1 MPSTYVKKNGVATRL
16 VGIPKGWNVVN
27 TFNVASTA
35 WVANPDSTTSST
47 YPYVA
52 TISTTYFTDDSQPIW
67 QMNGVG
73 TLPTSTEREAINLVL
88 DAIFTSTGVT
98 LYATDQP
105 TVDLVLETGGFAT
118 SYASGTAAAQDVTYS
133 NTTSGLTATD
143 VQAAIDELATH
154 IPKYTADGLS
164 VDSNRVSINSGGY
177 FIDNG
182 FVYVNITLT
191 TLTSVA
197 EPQGLVVGFPEAA
210 QSASSPGYITPVFN
224 GLSMFHITGQ
234 TRTGIVARSSIGSG
248 TSVTFITSYQMAQ
261 Y

>member
-52 TISTTYFTDDSQPIW
+52 TISTTYFTNDSQPIW

-143 VQAAIDELATH
+143 VQAAIDELRALIPTH
-154 IPKYTADGLS
+154 QYVITGLS
-164 VDSNRVSINSGGY
+164 EYSGRCIINSGGY
-177 FIDNG
+177 
-182 FVYVNITLT
+182 YVEGGICYVDITVTVLT
-191 TLTSVA
+191 TMSST
-197 EPQGLVVGFPEAA
+197 GTLVTGFPDSTAT
-210 QSASSPGYITPVFN
+210 GVLTPVIG
-224 GLSMFHITGQ
+224 GLDITKITANFPVPYLAAGANL
-234 TRTGIVARSSIGSG
+234 VSG
-248 TSVTFITSYQMAQ
+248 TSYHFTGSYATV
-261 Y
+261 